1 MTAANRSLAA
11 SLSASMSASVWPFS
25 LEAPALEGPFLAAGF
40 AFCCLEGLAVGFDFG
55 CLAAGFRSS
64 SSSEALP
71 SHSSSPSSLEE
82 SMVRFAF
89 GMALYVGEDRAERG
103 ARARSQRALALLQR
117 CYSGTTLRLHPSKQE
132 RQAGRASEEG
142 GHDGAGQH
150 FWVSI
155 PRASSH
161 VCGKATHCTRD
172 RVRA

>member
-11 SLSASMSASVWPFS
+11 SLSASMSASVRPFS

-89 GMALYVGEDRAERG
+89 GMALYVGEDRAEKG
-103 ARARSQRALALLQR
+103 ARARARP
-117 CYSGTTLRLHPSKQE
+117 RLWRS
-132 RQAGRASEEG
+132 R
-142 GHDGAGQH
+142 
-150 FWVSI
+150 
-155 PRASSH
+155 
-161 VCGKATHCTRD
+161 
-172 RVRA
+172 RVL

>member
-40 AFCCLEGLAVGFDFG
+40 AFCCLEGLAAGFVFG

-89 GMALYVGEDRAERG
+89 GMALYVGEDSAERG
-103 ARARSQRALALLQR
+103 LEPRAALWRSCRGVIAERHSACIQASKKGRQAERARRE
-117 CYSGTTLRLHPSKQE
+117 GTTEPGNIS
-132 RQAGRASEEG
+132 G
-142 GHDGAGQH
+142 
-150 FWVSI
+150 
-155 PRASSH
+155 
-161 VCGKATHCTRD
+161 
-172 RVRA
+172 

>member
-11 SLSASMSASVWPFS
+11 SLSASMSASVRPFS

-89 GMALYVGEDRAERG
+89 GMALYVGEDRAEKG
-103 ARARSQRALALLQR
+103 ARARARREAFAL
-117 CYSGTTLRLHPSKQE
+117 
-132 RQAGRASEEG
+132 SEG
-142 GHDGAGQH
+142 
-150 FWVSI
+150 FFV
-155 PRASSH
+155 
-161 VCGKATHCTRD
+161 
-172 RVRA
+172 

>member
-11 SLSASMSASVWPFS
+11 SLSASMSASVRPFS

-89 GMALYVGEDRAERG
+89 GMALYVGEDRAEKG
-103 ARARSQRALALLQR
+103 ARARARREAFALSEGFVADDGVLQ
-117 CYSGTTLRLHPSKQE
+117 G

-142 GHDGAGQH
+142 SSASTRVAGQH

-155 PRASSH
+155 SRASSH
-161 VCGKATHCTRD
+161 VSWKGYTRTRTEFD
-172 RVRA
+172 A